1 VSDEKDFLSRW
12 SRRKQAATADANRA
26 KDEAPAK
33 PATEQANVEPEKKA
47 DKPSASSSAVRDAD
61 VNKPFDLA
69 TLPSLDSI
77 TAITD
82 VRDFLRAGVPPELT
96 RAALRRVWSAD
107 PAIRDFIGLAE
118 NSWDFTAPDAIP
130 GFGPLNA
137 SPEEIRQLVDQ
148 IMSRTTELAE
158 APDTETGQPPK
169 SVATVPSQP
178 QVPAQSAP
186 STAKVKAQAM
196 SDLHEGVLSDQRP
209 LDVAMQNDAS
219 HDEPPSAP
227 RTALDDADGNDP
239 PRPRRSRGGAL
250 PR

>member
-1 VSDEKDFLSRW
+1 VTDEKDFLSRW
-12 SRRKQAATADANRA
+12 SRRKQAATADAHRA
-26 KDEAPAK
+26 KDEAAAK
-33 PATEQANVEPEKKA
+33 PAIEPDTVESKKKA
-47 DKPSASSSAVRDAD
+47 ADDFDPS
-61 VNKPFDLA
+61 

-77 TAITD
+77 SAITD

-96 RAALRRVWSAD
+96 RAALRRVWSTD

-148 IMSRTTELAE
+148 IISRTTELAE

-169 SVATVPSQP
+169 SVATAAPQPEVPTQS
-178 QVPAQSAP
+178 VPP
-186 STAKVKAQAM
+186 TTKAQAEAM
-196 SDLHEGVLSDQRP
+196 PDVHKGVQSDQRP
-209 LDVAMQNDAS
+209 VDVAMQNDAS
-219 HDEPPSAP
+219 HP
-227 RTALDDADGNDP
+227 DDDP